1 MLLLN
6 NVIAVNQLIYFWQHL
21 SNLSPI
27 QSWTRIARS
36 WNAISTPLV
45 THCTDLGYHW
55 SSIVLDQILE
65 LSRPNKSLTSND
77 YLKKSTLSNETGEQS
92 RVGVQL
98 RTTEFCY
105 WIHLDGNIMYKSPLV
120 QEETNTSKAI
130 GFGLQKLS
138 LSVMLISH
146 KYQQKKHCWSCIWDT
161 RFSSLTI

>member
-77 YLKKSTLSNETGEQS
+77 YLKKLTLSNETGEQS
-92 RVGVQL
+92 LVGVQL
-98 RTTEFCY
+98 RTTECCY

-146 KYQQKKHCWSCIWDT
+146 KYQQKKHCWSYIWDT